1 MRTQRTGS
9 ARGFTILE
17 LLIIM
22 MVITLVACL
31 AITAFFRQPHIT
43 LDNATA
49 LLMEDML
56 MAKNRALIL
65 RSEVK
70 VSFYA
75 EGNGYEVRDANGDL
89 LQNPAAKGDFIRDY
103 TYDGVFE
110 DVKILEVDFGP
121 DRSLSIDRHGQAKED
136 GRVTI
141 GFHDA
146 TRIVEVSREG
156 GVRLVGEP

>member
-1 MRTQRTGS
+1 MRLQRPGS
-9 ARGFTILE
+9 TRGFTILE

-31 AITAFFRQPHIT
+31 AITAFFRQPHVT

-65 RSEVK
+65 RSEVH
-70 VSFYA
+70 VTFFP
-75 EGNGYEVRDANGDL
+75 EGNGYEVRNSDGDL
-89 LQNPAAKGDFIRDY
+89 LRHPAAKGEFIRDY
-103 TYDGVFE
+103 EYDGVFE
-110 DVKILEVDFGP
+110 DVRILEVDFGP
-121 DRSLSIDRHGQAKED
+121 DRSLTFDRHGLSLED
-136 GRVTI
+136 GRVTL

-146 TRIVEVSREG
+146 TRVVELSRKG
-156 GVRLVGEP
+156 GVRLVGGP